1 MAKLT
6 GPILSFGARGQIGK
20 TLVVADWRGVKYARQ
35 YTTPANPNTSAQQS
49 VRNVFTMLSG
59 LWLNSPTLFRAPW
72 AANAVGRSYTDRNKL
87 VSENLSALMSET
99 DMNLFIGSP
108 GALGGP
114 PLDTLTVTTGTT
126 PGGVDWAATA
136 PTPPTGWTLASV
148 VAAAFPDQDP
158 HDVYEGPMTAAEDT
172 TSTYGGNLAG
182 FAEGIVVQ
190 VIAWPVWTRPDGKTA
205 YGPSLIDQGT
215 TDVT

>member
-6 GPILSFGARGQIGK
+6 GPILSFGAKGQIGK
-20 TLVVADWRGVKYARQ
+20 TIVTADWRGIKYARQ
-35 YTTPANPNTSAQQS
+35 YTVPANPNTAAQIA
-49 VRNVFTMLSG
+49 VRSVFTFLSSF
-59 LWLNSPTLFRAPW
+59 WLNSPTLFRAPW

-87 VSENLSALMSET
+87 VAENLNALNLAT
-99 DMNLFIGSP
+99 DLNDFIGSP

-114 PLDTLTVTTGTT
+114 PLDSITITTGTT
-126 PGGVDWAATA
+126 PGGVDWSATP
-136 PTPPTGWTLASV
+136 PTAPTGWTLASV
-148 VAAAFPDQDP
+148 VAVAFPDQDA
-158 HDVYEGPMTAAEDT
+158 HDAYEGPIVAQEDT

-190 VIAWPVWTRPDGKTA
+190 VVVWPVWTRPDGKTA
-205 YGPSLIDQGT
+205 YGPSLIDTCT